1 MKKIFLLAQKS
12 AKIKQGFKQQKQ
24 KEVIIMNFGFI
35 GAGNMVSAIVKGMTI
50 GTKSYDGNC
59 IYVTSKSG
67 ITAEELAKTCSAHFC
82 KTASE
87 VVAASDVLV
96 LGVKPHVLAEILP
109 NMKADID
116 KKKPLII
123 SIAAGKTLEYIGSLL
138 SERTPIVRVM
148 PNINGK
154 IGAST
159 TGICKND
166 FVTAEQFQI
175 AKEMFSTIGT
185 VIEIA
190 EQQFSVFS
198 VIGGASVAFAY
209 LYMDALSRAALKAG
223 MTKKQALEITAETV
237 LGSAKMVLES
247 GEHPYALIDQ
257 VCSPGGTTIEGICSL
272 QSNNFESTI
281 ISAFD
286 AVLQKDKWIARK
298 K

>member
-1 MKKIFLLAQKS
+1 
-12 AKIKQGFKQQKQ
+12 
-24 KEVIIMNFGFI
+24 MNFGFI

-209 LYMDALSRAALKAG
+209 LYMDALARAALKAG